1 MLRDTDYNPLT
12 LLQKLVLLP
21 LTKDRSLRIL
31 HIRQSGADCEQI
43 GSWGIEDIYDY
54 TGSEL
59 DSPAAEEP
67 TQTERVVENY
77 RGEDLTDSLENLAQ
91 WAFGP
96 EGLLYLEVI
105 AFGDFSYEGRYAKSQ
120 VFLVRN
126 LVKSN
131 PEDGVEQRTFRH
143 MLRTDRWQKML
154 IDDNYTALAALP
166 AGPIL
171 ED

>member
-77 RGEDLTDSLENLAQ
+77 RGE
-91 WAFGP
+91 
-96 EGLLYLEVI
+96 GLKGCYPLKLLLSVTSPMR
-105 AFGDFSYEGRYAKSQ
+105 DDMQKAKS
-120 VFLVRN
+120 
-126 LVKSN
+126 SSS
-131 PEDGVEQRTFRH
+131 G
-143 MLRTDRWQKML
+143 
-154 IDDNYTALAALP
+154 
-166 AGPIL
+166 IL
-171 ED
+171 